1 MGAAFG
7 TGVAAVAVRRRSAV
21 AKRSPLTPTF
31 SRREREFS

>member
-7 TGVAAVAVRRRSAV
+7 AGVAAMRGRTRIT
-21 AKRSPLTPTF
+21 AKRSPLTPLL